1 MINGKN
7 NDYPASLND
16 LNSKVKNSKIIH
28 NFTKSMHVRMYAAS
42 NDKQVI
48 TKPNIG
54 EQSFIQS
61 K

>member
-48 TKPNIG
+48 TKPNTG
-54 EQSFIQS
+54 E
-61 K
+61 